1 MTMAN
6 GKIVVVGT
14 GSWGTTLAIT
24 LARHG
29 RAVTLLT
36 RSSGETAALRA
47 AGEHARFAPGVFF
60 PPTLTI
66 EHDAQNALQACGV
79 VLLGVP
85 SQTMRTNVAA
95 IAQHVPH
102 DAVILSC
109 AKGFERGTLK
119 LMSDV
124 IVDLLPEHAPRTGAV
139 SGPNIAR
146 EILEGKP
153 ATTVVATPDHA
164 AAETAQRLL
173 NTPQLRV
180 YTGTDVVG
188 LEVAGALKNIIALGA
203 GIADGL
209 GTGDNAKAAFITRGL
224 AEITR
229 LGLALGAQPLTFAG
243 LAGLGDLIAT
253 CASPY
258 SRNRRVGEALA
269 RGESLPAIQA
279 ELGQVAEGVLTVQTA
294 RELAARHGVE
304 LPIADQLH
312 AVLFGGKSAQQA
324 IVELMQREV
333 KHELDGLRGLLGVA
347 SNDEQ
352 PMTNDQQQAPCHL
365 RRASP
370 ARGYTECCPKP

>member
-1 MTMAN
+1 MALRN
-6 GKIVVVGT
+6 EQIVVVGS

-36 RSSGETAALRA
+36 RSPQESAALRA
-47 AGEHARFAPGVFF
+47 AGEHTRYAPGVPF

-66 EHDAQNALQACGV
+66 EHNAADALRSCH
-79 VLLGVP
+79 VLLLAVP
-85 SQTMRTNVAA
+85 SQTMRTNITALA
-95 IAQHVPH
+95 PHVPLQT
-102 DAVILSC
+102 VILSC

-119 LMSDV
+119 LMSGV
-124 IVDLLPEHAPRTGAV
+124 VADLLPASAPRIGAL

-146 EILEGKP
+146 EILDGKP
-153 ATTVVATPDHA
+153 ATTVVATPDLA

-173 NTPQLRV
+173 TTPQLRV

-209 GTGDNAKAAFITRGL
+209 GAGDNAKAAFITRGL

-258 SRNRRVGEALA
+258 SRNRRVGEAIA
-269 RGESLPAIQA
+269 RGEALPTIQA
-279 ELGQVAEGVLTVQTA
+279 RLGQVAEGVTTVQTA
-294 RELAARHGVE
+294 RELAAQHNVE

-312 AVLFGGKSAQQA
+312 AVLFAGKSAQQA
-324 IVELMQREV
+324 TGELMQREV
-333 KHELDGLRGLLGVA
+333 KHELDGLRGLLGV
-347 SNDEQ
+347 
-352 PMTNDQQQAPCHL
+352 
-365 RRASP
+365 
-370 ARGYTECCPKP
+370 

>member
-6 GKIVVVGT
+6 GQIVVVGT

-24 LARHG
+24 LARHQ

-36 RSSGETAALRA
+36 RSGAETAALHA
-47 AGEHARFAPGVFF
+47 AGQHTRYAPGVPF

-66 EHDAQNALQACGV
+66 DDHVEAALPPCRI
-79 VLLGVP
+79 VLLAVP
-85 SQTMRTNVAA
+85 SQTMRANVAM
-95 IAQHVPH
+95 IAPHVPH

-124 IVDLLPEHAPRTGAV
+124 VAELLPTHAPRIGAV

-146 EILEGKP
+146 EILDGKP

-164 AAETAQRLL
+164 AAEMAQRFL

-209 GTGDNAKAAFITRGL
+209 GAGDNAKAAFITRGL

-269 RGESLPAIQA
+269 RGEALPAIQA
-279 ELGQVAEGVLTVQTA
+279 ELGQVAEGITTVQTA
-294 RELAARHGVE
+294 RELAARHDVE

-333 KHELDGLRGLLGVA
+333 KHELNGLRGLLGI
-347 SNDEQ
+347 
-352 PMTNDQQQAPCHL
+352 
-365 RRASP
+365 
-370 ARGYTECCPKP
+370 

>member
-1 MTMAN
+1 MAMVN
-6 GKIVVVGT
+6 GQIGVVGT

-36 RSSGETAALRA
+36 RSAEETATLRA
-47 AGEHARFAPGVFF
+47 AGEHTRFAPGVPF
-60 PPTLTI
+60 PSSLTVADRA
-66 EHDAQNALQACGV
+66 EEALASCRV
-79 VLLGVP
+79 VLLAVP
-85 SQTMRTNVAA
+85 SQTMRINVAA
-95 IAQHVPH
+95 IAPYVPH
-102 DAVILSC
+102 GAIILSC

-124 IVDLLPEHAPRTGAV
+124 VAELLPEHAPRIGAV

-146 EILEGKP
+146 EILDGKP
-153 ATTVVATPDHA
+153 ATTVVATPDHP

-209 GTGDNAKAAFITRGL
+209 GAGDNAKAAFITRGL

-243 LAGLGDLIAT
+243 LAGLGDVIAT

-258 SRNRRVGEALA
+258 SRNRHVGEALA
-269 RGESLPAIQA
+269 RGQALDAIQA
-279 ELGQVAEGVLTVQTA
+279 ELGQVAEGVTTVQTA

-304 LPIADQLH
+304 LPITNQLH

-324 IVELMQREV
+324 IVELMQREA
-333 KHELDGLRGLLGVA
+333 KHELDGLRGLLGV
-347 SNDEQ
+347 
-352 PMTNDQQQAPCHL
+352 
-365 RRASP
+365 
-370 ARGYTECCPKP
+370 